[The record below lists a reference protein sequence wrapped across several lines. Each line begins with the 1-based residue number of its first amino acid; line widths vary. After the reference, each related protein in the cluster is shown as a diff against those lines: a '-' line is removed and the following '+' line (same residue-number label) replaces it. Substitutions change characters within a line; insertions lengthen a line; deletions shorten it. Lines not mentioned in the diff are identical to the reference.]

1 MENPIESG
9 INLDQLRVF
18 AVVVEEGSFSAA
30 ARRLNRSQ
38 SSITYAVQNLEEA
51 VGTLLFD
58 RSGYRPDLTDAGR
71 MLLPRA
77 RRVIETSAGFE
88 RQARALREGIE
99 PELTVVVDAMFP
111 MPPLFVA
118 LSALERQFPTVQTR
132 LYVESLGATVKTVLD
147 GHADLGIVID
157 FANVSNELAAVAM
170 EAIELVPVAAPT
182 HPLALLQK
190 QSGLAL
196 HDEELRDHL
205 QLVLTD
211 RSELTKG
218 RDHGVV
224 SVRTWR
230 IADLGAK
237 HAMLLAGMGWGNMPV
252 HMVSSD
258 LESGRLVELQIAR
271 WPKHIRR
278 PTFVTVMVHRQDR
291 PPGPAGSWLL
301 GRLAG
306 ATASYGLGDR
316 HEDPG
321 HRLRARHDN
330 RPIRSNR

>member
-1 MENPIESG
+1 MELG

-38 SSITYAVQNLEEA
+38 SSITYAIQKLEGA
-51 VGTLLFD
+51 VGASLFD

-71 MLLPRA
+71 ALLPRA
-77 RRVIETSAGFE
+77 RRVVETSAGFE

-99 PELTVVVDAMFP
+99 PELTLVVDAIFP
-111 MPPLFVA
+111 MPSLFAA

-132 LYVESLGATVKTVLD
+132 LYVESIGATVKAVLE

-157 FANVSNELAAVAM
+157 FANVPNELAAVAM

-190 QSGLAL
+190 QNGVTL

-211 RSELTKG
+211 RSELTNG
-218 RDHGVV
+218 RDYGVV
-224 SVRTWR
+224 STRTWR

-258 LESGRLVELQIAR
+258 LDAGRLVELEIAR
-271 WPKHIRR
+271 WPKHIHR

-301 GRLAG
+301 GRLVG
-306 ATASYGLGDR
+306 IK
-316 HEDPG
+316 
-321 HRLRARHDN
+321 N
-330 RPIRSNR
+330 